1 MADSSVWIPSVS
13 SDPELVVL
21 TELIRA
27 CQSIASTNE
36 RVAVFRQQGQT
47 IKPLLA
53 LIYDPFQKFHVTSKN
68 LLKFEKTAGA
78 NVGSPRAQTLQALL
92 LELAEGQLTGH
103 AALRECLA
111 FIRGQATVHRASIL
125 AAINKDLKI
134 RVGINLVN
142 KVFPLLVPVFSCAL
156 SHPVENHQAFY
167 EKNKDKWFISRKL
180 DGCRCMFVRQGGT
193 TTAYSRSGHVY
204 PAHIEGLAAFLQQFR
219 DWPEFP
225 EGYVVDGEMG
235 VVNDAGKEFFNVANS
250 IMNPNATADSKKR
263 AQSLLQPGQYLC
275 YFAFDMIPLPTF
287 KAGHGG
293 PKWSLRQKLLKEHL
307 PLSQQIRLLEQHP
320 ASQMEALWG
329 QVEAHGWEGLIL
341 RLDADYDGK
350 KTRNMLKMKQQADEE
365 FEIQEATSSV
375 QMPPD
380 STVPTLALEHVGI
393 EYKGRRVWV
402 GGGFT
407 WEQRLQYA
415 RQPEALVGK
424 QITVKHYGETTDKTG
439 QCSLRHPSVKQL
451 WLQPRST

>member
-1 MADSSVWIPSVS
+1 MAETLSSSTSVG
-13 SDPELVVL
+13 SDPDLVVL

-36 RVAVFRQQGQT
+36 RVDVFRQHGQT
-47 IKPLLA
+47 IKTLLA

-68 LLKFEKTAGA
+68 LLKFEKTAGT
-78 NVGSPRAQTLQALL
+78 NVGPPRSSSLEGLL
-92 LELAEGQLTGH
+92 LALAEGQVTGH

-111 FIRGQATVHRASIL
+111 FIRSQAPVHRDSIL

-134 RVGINLVN
+134 RVGVNLVN

-156 SHPVENHQAFY
+156 SHPVEKHQAFY
-167 EKNKDKWFISRKL
+167 EKNKDRWFISRKL

-204 PAHIEGLAAFLQQFR
+204 PAHIEGLSEFLQQFR
-219 DWPEFP
+219 DVADLP

-235 VVNDAGKEFFNVANS
+235 VVDGSDKEFFNVANS
-250 IMNPNATADSKKR
+250 IMNPKAAVDAKKR
-263 AQSLLQPGQYLC
+263 APSLLKPGQYLC
-275 YFAFDMIPLPTF
+275 YFAFDLIPLPTF

-293 PKWSLRQKLLKEHL
+293 PKWSVRQKLLKEHL
-307 PLSQQIRLLEQHP
+307 PLNRQIRWLEQHP
-320 ASQMEALWG
+320 ASSMEALWG
-329 QVEAHGWEGLIL
+329 QVEAQGWEGLIL
-341 RLDADYDGK
+341 RLDTDYDGK

-365 FEIQEATSSV
+365 FVIQEATSSV

-393 EYKGRRVWV
+393 DYKGRRVWV
-402 GGGFT
+402 GSGFT
-407 WEQRLQYA
+407 WEQRLVYA
-415 RQPEALVGK
+415 NQPQALLGK

-439 QCSLRHPSVKQL
+439 QFSLRHPSVKQL